1 MEETDSEIFL
11 RTCTKHE
18 DIGSIQSPRGNK
30 DSCKVQKR
38 IPSCVHLSIS
48 SNSISSA
55 LIAEYLM
62 KPARNSKNIYIYM
75 FYVLCQMIKIWE
87 VLP

>member
-1 MEETDSEIFL
+1 MEETNSEINL

-38 IPSCVHLSIS
+38 SATCVHLVH
-48 SNSISSA
+48 
-55 LIAEYLM
+55 LV
-62 KPARNSKNIYIYM
+62 RNFI
-75 FYVLCQMIKIWE
+75 
-87 VLP
+87 